1 MSIGNMKA
9 VTQDN
14 DTWQP
19 LSLATRRLLV
29 NLGKQQDGDRSVEP
43 NAEPSDEQKR
53 SDEERYLT
61 QRLRDIER
69 FERMVRGAIAPR
81 RKRN

>member
-1 MSIGNMKA
+1 MIDMEG
-9 VTQDN
+9 THDN
-14 DTWQP
+14 DDDTWQP

-29 NLGKQQDGDRSVEP
+29 KISDQQQEEKGEEP
-43 NAEPSDEQKR
+43 NTEPSDERKR
-53 SDEERYLT
+53 SDEERYIS

-69 FERMVRGAIAPR
+69 FERMVRGYYRPT